1 VRVRGTDCDGS
12 DERVYESK
20 QPTERA
26 LSSRSERK
34 RPAETPSLAVR
45 DAARRD
51 GVIRRLDEN
60 FTRSYVDAQLRARR
74 WQSPVAPIVV
84 MHNGPLTEAQQTWV
98 SLLAAPPGA
107 VVGGISAAILD
118 GLAGF
123 RPDALTVVAPGSSRN
138 HVARI
143 IGACS
148 WPTQLRWSTKL
159 GPEDVDREAMPPR
172 TRLPRSVI
180 DAASERVAPKRAR
193 VLILAAIQQ
202 GLTTPPVLWDSLS
215 RRGRCRNRA
224 IIAESI
230 VDATGG
236 IESLPEGEYNSI
248 LTQRGLPQPA
258 RQAPLSR
265 PDGRLY
271 LDNDWPA
278 FGVRAEIHGIPHL
291 RAEGW
296 DQDLFRQNEIMI
308 ARGSLLVF
316 SSYAIRHE
324 PRRVGDQTEALL
336 RRHGW
341 RG

>member
-1 VRVRGTDCDGS
+1 MRVRGRDRARS
-12 DERVYESK
+12 DERMYESK
-20 QPTERA
+20 QPTERVLDSSSPRRP
-26 LSSRSERK
+26 LSQ
-34 RPAETPSLAVR
+34 TPSLAVR

-60 FTRSYVDAQLRARR
+60 FTRSYVEAQLRARR
-74 WQSPVAPIVV
+74 WQSPVSPIVV
-84 MHNGPLTEAQQTWV
+84 MHNGPLTETQQMWV
-98 SLLAAPPGA
+98 SLLAAPPGT
-107 VVGGISAAILD
+107 VIGGVSAAILD
-118 GLAGF
+118 GLTGF

-143 IGACS
+143 LRACS
-148 WPTQLRWSTKL
+148 WPTQLRWSTQL
-159 GPEDVDREAMPPR
+159 GPDDVDRAVMPPR

-180 DAASERVAPKRAR
+180 DAASERVAPRRAR

-202 GLTTPPVLWDSLS
+202 QLTTTPSLWDSLS

-236 IESLPEGEYNSI
+236 IESLPEGEYNKI
-248 LTQRGLPQPA
+248 LSQRRLPQPT
-258 RQAPLSR
+258 RQAPLRR

-271 LDNDWPA
+271 LDNDWPD

-291 RAEGW
+291 RVEGW
-296 DQDLFRQNEIMI
+296 DKDLFRQNEIII

-324 PRRVGDQTEALL
+324 PGRVGDQTEALL